1 MALIAMTTA
10 DTIEYVSDLDPA
22 KVWNVPDPGQKP
34 AFTIKPGATVFKLR
48 ALDVFL
54 KGIIYDNASGL
65 TRKSDSDEVGI
76 VTRVNQTNVE
86 AVRHGL
92 VGFEN
97 FKNSKGGDV
106 PFKTAKI
113 FVNGRPYDVV
123 DDETM
128 NALGI
133 RLIQELALAIK
144 DISEVKGDEE
154 KN

>member
-10 DTIEYVSDLDPA
+10 DTIEYVSDLDPC
-22 KVWNVPDPGQKP
+22 KTTSVPAPGEKP
-34 AFTIKPGATVFKLR
+34 VVTIKDGATIFKLR
-48 ALDVFL
+48 SLDVFL
-54 KGIIYDNASGL
+54 KGVIYDSASRL
-65 TRKSDSDEVGI
+65 MRKSDSDEVGI

-92 VGFEN
+92 VGFSN

-123 DDETM
+123 DDVTM

>member
-10 DTIEYVSDLDPA
+10 DTIEYVSDLDPC
-22 KVWNVPDPGQKP
+22 KTTSVPAPGEKP
-34 AFTIKPGATVFKLR
+34 VVTIKDGATIFKLR
-48 ALDVFL
+48 SLDVFL
-54 KGIIYDNASGL
+54 KGVIYDSASRL
-65 TRKSDSDEVGI
+65 MRKSDSDEVGI
-76 VTRVNQTNVE
+76 VTHVNQTNIE

-92 VGFEN
+92 AGFTN
-97 FKNSKGGDV
+97 FKDAKGDV

-113 FVNGRPYDVV
+113 FVAGRPYDVV

-128 NALGI
+128 NKLGI
-133 RLIQELALAIK
+133 RLIQELAGQIR